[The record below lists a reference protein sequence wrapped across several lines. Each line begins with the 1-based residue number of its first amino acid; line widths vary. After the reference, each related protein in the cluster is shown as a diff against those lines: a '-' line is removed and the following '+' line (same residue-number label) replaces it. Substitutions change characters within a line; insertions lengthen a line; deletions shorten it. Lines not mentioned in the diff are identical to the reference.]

1 MDGSDVAT
9 EAAGRAPA
17 RRILLT
23 PTSLVPMIVIGLDQL
38 TKAWIRAALYVNES
52 VRIVGDY
59 VRLTYIHNEGAA
71 FGLSVGQHSSMV
83 FLVLAVA
90 ASALVLYLYLTT
102 AAGERLQRI
111 ALGLILGGALGNI
124 IDRIRWNMVVDFIQV
139 GVAGHYW
146 PIFNLADSA
155 VTVGAVLLG
164 YTYLFRPTRSSTS
177 PS

>member
-1 MDGSDVAT
+1 MDGSEVVA
-9 EAAGRAPA
+9 EAMTTVPA
-17 RRILLT
+17 RRTLFA
-23 PTSLVPMIVIGLDQL
+23 PTSLVPIVVIALDQL
-38 TKAWIRAALYVNES
+38 TKAWIRSALYVNES
-52 VRIVGDY
+52 VRVVGDY

-71 FGLSVGQHSSMV
+71 FGLSVGQHSSMI
-83 FLVLAVA
+83 FLVLAIA

-102 AAGERLQRI
+102 APGEPLQRV

-139 GVAGHYW
+139 GVSGHYW

-164 YTYLFRPTRSSTS
+164 YTYLFRSSRSNSLDS
-177 PS
+177 